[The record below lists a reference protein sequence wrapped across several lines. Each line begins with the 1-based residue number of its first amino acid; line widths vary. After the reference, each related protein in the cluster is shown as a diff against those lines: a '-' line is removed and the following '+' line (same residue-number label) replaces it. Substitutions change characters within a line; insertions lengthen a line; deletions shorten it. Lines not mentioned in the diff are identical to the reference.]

1 MKVDLHSKAQKY
13 FDRMN
18 DPYKTEIED
27 AINGLKQNPPKG
39 NIKPLRG
46 RKDFRLTVGGYRI
59 IFENR
64 RTYLFVTDITPRGDA
79 YKGGRHG

>member
-13 FDRMN
+13 LDRMN

-39 NIKPLRG
+39 NIKP
-46 RKDFRLTVGGYRI
+46 
-59 IFENR
+59 
-64 RTYLFVTDITPRGDA
+64 
-79 YKGGRHG
+79 